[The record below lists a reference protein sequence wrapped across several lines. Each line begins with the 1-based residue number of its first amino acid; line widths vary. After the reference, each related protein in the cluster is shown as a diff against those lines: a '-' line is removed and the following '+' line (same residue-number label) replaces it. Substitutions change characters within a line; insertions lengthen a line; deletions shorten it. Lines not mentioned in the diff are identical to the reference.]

1 MNLKKKYSVRIY
13 DNDYDNDCD
22 RYCDYDNKCEDICD
36 HDYDRGNDDYDNDIV
51 LSKALIVNSTTRV
64 ENEKS

>member
-22 RYCDYDNKCEDICD
+22 RDC
-36 HDYDRGNDDYDNDIV
+36 DRGNDDYDNDMV